1 MMKKILVFILLC
13 FMLSLVSAQNSN
25 QTILTAGNFFKS
37 VSEYY
42 ATIKDYEASFTINA
56 TGTNMSGRVSFKAPN
71 MLRMDFDDPNE
82 QVIVFN
88 DNKLIMYLPLSNA
101 TFIQEVEKD
110 SAGGSAADAGNLAT
124 PQGLYLMNRY
134 YFIAYE
140 KGQSPEPLTEG
151 SSENVI
157 KLILSRKSVAEGF
170 KTINLAIN
178 PDTKL
183 IRYIKAVTTDDR
195 IFEFSF
201 TQYILNTNIP
211 DVRFVYDSPSDSNN
225 YYNFLYTE

>member
-1 MMKKILVFILLC
+1 MMKKRFVFILLC
-13 FMLSLVSAQNSN
+13 FLLTYVSAQN

-56 TGTNMSGRVSFKAPN
+56 AGTNMSGKVSFKAPN

-88 DNKLIMYLPLSNA
+88 DNRLLMYLPLSNA

-110 SAGGSAADAGNLAT
+110 SSGSAAEAGNLAT

-140 KGQSPEPLTEG
+140 KGQAPEPLFEG
-151 SSENVI
+151 SSENVV
-157 KLILSRKSVAEGF
+157 KLILSRKTVAEGF
-170 KTINLAIN
+170 KTINLDIN
-178 PDTKL
+178 PDTLL
-183 IRYIKAVTTDDR
+183 IRHIKAVTSDDR

-201 TQYILNTNIP
+201 TQYILNSNIP

>member
-1 MMKKILVFILLC
+1 MKKRFLFILLS
-13 FMLSLVSAQNSN
+13 FMLAFVSAQN

-42 ATIKDYEASFTINA
+42 ATIKDYEASFTISA
-56 TGTNMSGRVSFKAPN
+56 AGTSMKGKVSFKAPN
-71 MLRMDFDDPNE
+71 LLRMDFDDPE
-82 QVIVFN
+82 KQVIVFSG
-88 DNKLIMYLPLSNA
+88 DRLLMYLPLSNA
-101 TFIQEVEKD
+101 TLIQDVD
-110 SAGGSAADAGNLAT
+110 TDAASGSAADAGNLAT

-140 KGQSPEPLTEG
+140 NGQAAEPLDEG
-151 SSENVI
+151 SEENVV
-157 KLILSRKSVAEGF
+157 KLILTRKTAAEGF

-183 IRYIKAVTTDDR
+183 IRRIKAVTTGDE

>member
-1 MMKKILVFILLC
+1 MKKHFVFILLF
-13 FMLSLVSAQNSN
+13 FMVTFVSAQN

-56 TGTNMSGRVSFKAPN
+56 GGTKMSGKVSFKAPN
-71 MLRMDFDDPNE
+71 LLRMDFDDPAD
-82 QVIVFN
+82 QVIVFS
-88 DNKLIMYLPLSNA
+88 DNRLLMYLPLSNA

-110 SAGGSAADAGNLAT
+110 SSGSAAEAGNLAT

-140 KGQSPEPLTEG
+140 KSQSAEPLTED
-151 SSENVI
+151 SNENVV
-157 KLILSRKSVAEGF
+157 KLILSRKTVAEGF

-178 PDTKL
+178 PETLL

-201 TQYILNTNIP
+201 TGYILNTNIP

>member
-1 MMKKILVFILLC
+1 MKKRLFFVLFLILFVLAGI
-13 FMLSLVSAQNSN
+13 SAQT

-42 ATIKDYEASFTINA
+42 ATIKDYEASFSINA
-56 TGTNMSGRVSFKAPN
+56 AGTKMSGKVSFKYPN
-71 MLRMDFDDPNE
+71 LLRMDFDDPKE

-88 DNKLIMYLPLSNA
+88 DNKLTMYLPLSNA
-101 TFIQEVEKD
+101 TLVQEVD
-110 SAGGSAADAGNLAT
+110 SDSSGSAADAGNLAT

-140 KGQSPEPLTEG
+140 KSQLAEPLEEG
-151 SSENVI
+151 SSENVV
-157 KLILSRKSVAEGF
+157 KLILTRKSVAEGF

-183 IRYIKAVTTDDR
+183 IRRISAVTTGDE

-201 TQYILNTNIP
+201 TDYILNTNIP

>member
-1 MMKKILVFILLC
+1 MMKKRFVFILLC
-13 FMLSLVSAQNSN
+13 FLLTYVSAQN

-56 TGTNMSGRVSFKAPN
+56 AGTSMSGKVSFKAPN

-88 DNKLIMYLPLSNA
+88 DNRLLMYLPLSNA

-110 SAGGSAADAGNLAT
+110 SSGSAAEAGNLAT

-140 KGQSPEPLTEG
+140 KGQAPEPLFEG
-151 SSENVI
+151 SSENVV
-157 KLILSRKSVAEGF
+157 KLILSRKTVAEGF
-170 KTINLAIN
+170 KTINLDIN
-178 PDTKL
+178 PDTLL
-183 IRYIKAVTTDDR
+183 IRHIKAVTSDDR

-201 TQYILNTNIP
+201 TQYILNSNIP

>member
-1 MMKKILVFILLC
+1 MKKLFLLILICISLSCVF
-13 FMLSLVSAQNSN
+13 AQN

-42 ATIKDYEASFTINA
+42 ATIKDYEASFKITA
-56 TGTNMSGRVSFKAPN
+56 GSEMSGKVSFKAPN
-71 MLRMDFDDPNE
+71 LLRMDFDDPE
-82 QVIVFN
+82 KQVIVF
-88 DNKLIMYLPLSNA
+88 DGERLQMYLPLSNA
-101 TFIQEVEKD
+101 TLIQEVDKD
-110 SAGGSAADAGNLAT
+110 ASTTSAADAGNLAT

-140 KGQSPEPLTEG
+140 NGQDPEPLEEG
-151 SSENVI
+151 SSENVV
-157 KLILSRKSVAEGF
+157 KLILTRKTVAEGF
-170 KTINLAIN
+170 TTINLAVN

-183 IRYIKAVTTDDR
+183 IRRIRAVTPNDEV
-195 IFEFSF
+195 FEFSF

-211 DVRFVYDSPSDSNN
+211 DVRFVYDSPSDANN